1 MTGPGRHAPD
11 CFMKFFEGENETVK
25 KLTSLILTLAMVLS
39 LAACGAPAANQ
50 SEAPVNSDAPAQS
63 QDVTPVSTEPK
74 YGGNLTV
81 YFQEFYNDYDPS
93 VADMRNYNLW
103 YEPLFGIDWA
113 RADSGEIYTSE
124 YLTMDWM
131 TGQIADSY
139 TFENGDL
146 TVKLREDVFFQDKEP
161 YNGRQLVAEDVKWS
175 YDRLLGTGSGFDAPY
190 ECMSPW
196 SMLLSMV
203 ESIDTDGDY
212 TVIFHFNTDSELALN
227 TFMINQ
233 VMIAGHEWD
242 ELTAEQKAD
251 WHYAAGTGP
260 YILEEYVPDSHM
272 KLVKNENYYDYDER
286 YPENKLP
293 YLDSITL
300 QLVADSTQVQTQ
312 FMAGNIDVVAWGGNV
327 LTKTEAE
334 MLEESMADGSY
345 ARYDFI
351 SAPPGIGL
359 KLTNPALA
367 DINVRKAL
375 QMAVNSEEIY
385 AEYFG
390 YEDKD
395 LNMPGLFALVTQYSD
410 AENFSQELHDSY
422 YKYDPE
428 GAKKLMAEAGYADG
442 FTFDVTI
449 FGALD
454 ADLFALVA
462 DYLKQNLNVTM
473 NISIANSPPEM
484 QQIGKDLTNQVSIF
498 VSGGQSR
505 TAQVAAY
512 FTTDGTENSTAVSD
526 PVFDK
531 MVEDFNNATS
541 MEEAEKLGKELDRY
555 WAEQH
560 WCLYLGG
567 AEVISTFISG
577 RVGGYTGERLF
588 KNWNA
593 NQILPRIWVN
603 D

>member
-1 MTGPGRHAPD
+1 
-11 CFMKFFEGENETVK
+11 MKK
-25 KLTSLILTLAMVLS
+25 ARRLTCLLLTLAMALS
-39 LAACGAPAANQ
+39 LAACGSPAPTGSDVPGGNSQDPAPAN
-50 SEAPVNSDAPAQS
+50 SESTAPTPA
-63 QDVTPVSTEPK
+63 STEPQ

-113 RADSGEIYTSE
+113 REDSGEIYTSE
-124 YLTMDWM
+124 YLTMEWM

-146 TVKLREDVFFQDKEP
+146 TVKLREDVYFQDKEP

-175 YDRLLGTGSGFDAPY
+175 YDRLLGTGSGYDTPY
-190 ECMSPW
+190 ECMNPW
-196 SMLLSMV
+196 SDLLNMV
-203 ESIDTDGDY
+203 ESIETDGDF
-212 TVIFHFNTDSELALN
+212 TVVFHFNTDSELALN
-227 TFMINQ
+227 NFMINQ

-272 KLVKNENYYDYDER
+272 LLVRNENYYDYDER

-312 FMAGNIDVVAWGGNV
+312 FMAGNLDIVAWGGNV
-327 LTKTEAE
+327 LTRTEAQI
-334 MLEESMADGSY
+334 LEESMEEGSY
-345 ARYDFI
+345 TRYDFA
-351 SAPPGIGL
+351 SAPVGIGL
-359 KLTNPALA
+359 KLTHPALA
-367 DINVRKAL
+367 DVNVRKAM

-385 AEYFG
+385 TEYFG
-390 YEDKD
+390 YEDMD
-395 LNMPGLFALVTQYSD
+395 LNMPGVWSLVTQYSSVD
-410 AENFSQELHDSY
+410 EWSQELKDSY

-428 GAKKLMAEAGYADG
+428 TAKQMLTDAGYPDG

-454 ADLFALVA
+454 ADLFQLVA

-484 QQIGKDLTNQVSIF
+484 QQIGKDLTNEVSIF

-505 TAQVAAY
+505 ISQVQAY
-512 FTTDGTENSTAVSD
+512 FTADGRENSTAIND
-526 PVFDK
+526 ATFNQ
-531 MVEDFNNATS
+531 MVQDFLNATT
-541 MEEAEKLGKELDRY
+541 MEEAERIGKEMDTY

-593 NQILPRIWVN
+593 NQILARIWVT